1 MAGGTPDT
9 QVLGLARNGAAMRR
23 RELLPGFTVR
33 RNTCPGIE
41 TRRINVPFN
50 REGMYALERVYC
62 IKWQAVGGTTNVK
75 AGGASLLATG
85 DPFFTF
91 PIASLDTNMIAS
103 QMRTMHT
110 MHTMQTMTGPA
121 VVAGPGRVRSNS
133 SNSTKATLFVRP
145 ARAMTIVR
153 AGDDGTYLIYGF

>member
-1 MAGGTPDT
+1 
-9 QVLGLARNGAAMRR
+9 
-23 RELLPGFTVR
+23 
-33 RNTCPGIE
+33 
-41 TRRINVPFN
+41 
-50 REGMYALERVYC
+50 MYALERVYC

-110 MHTMQTMTGPA
+110 MTGPA

-145 ARAMTIVR
+145 ARAMTVVR
-153 AGDDGTYLIYGF
+153 AGDDGTYLIYWF

>member
-1 MAGGTPDT
+1 
-9 QVLGLARNGAAMRR
+9 
-23 RELLPGFTVR
+23 
-33 RNTCPGIE
+33 
-41 TRRINVPFN
+41 
-50 REGMYALERVYC
+50 MYALERVYC